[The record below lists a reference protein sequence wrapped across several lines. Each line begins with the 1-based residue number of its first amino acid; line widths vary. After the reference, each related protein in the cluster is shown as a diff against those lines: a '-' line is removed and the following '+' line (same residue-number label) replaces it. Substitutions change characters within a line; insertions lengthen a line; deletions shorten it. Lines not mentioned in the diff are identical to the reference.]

1 MNLKIRNFRRA
12 LAPRDA
18 RAVVARSRAAC
29 GRARE
34 APHVGVDV
42 RELPVSLSGREVPS

>member
-1 MNLKIRNFRRA
+1 MNLMIRHFRRA
-12 LAPRDA
+12 LAPCDA

-34 APHVGVDV
+34 APHVGVGV
-42 RELPVSLSGREVPS
+42 HELPVSRSGREVRS